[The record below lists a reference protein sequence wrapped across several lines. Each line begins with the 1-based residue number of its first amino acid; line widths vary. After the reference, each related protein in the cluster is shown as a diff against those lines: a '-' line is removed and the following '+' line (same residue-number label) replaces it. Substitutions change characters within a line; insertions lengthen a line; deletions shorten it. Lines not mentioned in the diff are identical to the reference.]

1 MGNNKRN
8 FEKMENAL
16 RVIMDAGK
24 HAINDTKTNNKFG
37 WHELSIGNT
46 VYFKCYD
53 DVNDVVT
60 VSKGKITGIITNEYE
75 VMNKP
80 SEDFKVEGTHIETSV
95 TYRISWKDAK
105 FDIDSR
111 FVYTD
116 KRDAC
121 MAAIYDTVCSYF
133 EL

>member
-1 MGNNKRN
+1 MDNKK
-8 FEKMENAL
+8 FEKTENAL
-16 RVIMDAGK
+16 RAIMEAGDN
-24 HAINDTKTNNKFG
+24 AIKDTQTNNKFG
-37 WHELSIGNT
+37 WHELSIGDT

-80 SEDFKVEGTHIETSV
+80 TTDFKSEGTHIETSV
-95 TYRISWKDAK
+95 TYRIAWKDAK

-111 FVYTD
+111 FVYID
-116 KRDAC
+116 KLNAC
-121 MAAIYDTVCSYF
+121 LAAIHDTVCSYF

>member
-1 MGNNKRN
+1 MDNKK
-8 FEKMENAL
+8 FEKTENAL
-16 RVIMDAGK
+16 RAIMEAGDN
-24 HAINDTKTNNKFG
+24 AIKDTQTNNKFG
-37 WHELSIGNT
+37 WHELSIGDT

-80 SEDFKVEGTHIETSV
+80 TTDFKSEGTHIETSV
-95 TYRISWKDAK
+95 TYRIAWKDAK

-111 FVYTD
+111 FVYID
-116 KRDAC
+116 KLNAYL
-121 MAAIYDTVCSYF
+121 AAIHDTVRSYF

>member
-1 MGNNKRN
+1 MGNNKN
-8 FEKMENAL
+8 FEKTENAL
-16 RVIMDAGK
+16 RVILEAGK
-24 HAINDTKTNNKFG
+24 HAIKDTQTNNRFG
-37 WHELSIGNT
+37 WHELSIGDT

-80 SEDFKVEGTHIETSV
+80 DKDLKTEGTHIETSV
-95 TYRISWKDAK
+95 TYRIAWKDAK

-111 FVYTD
+111 FVYID
-116 KRDAC
+116 KLNAC
-121 MAAIYDTVCSYF
+121 MAAIYDTVNSYF
-133 EL
+133 NM

>member
-1 MGNNKRN
+1 MGNRKT
-8 FEKMENAL
+8 FEKTENAL

-24 HAINDTKTNNKFG
+24 HAIADTKTNNKFG
-37 WHELSIGNT
+37 WHDLAIGDT

-53 DVNDVVT
+53 DANDVVRVT
-60 VSKGKITGIITNEYE
+60 KGKIIGIITNEYE

-80 SEDFKVEGTHIETSV
+80 TDELKTEGTHIETSV
-95 TYRISWKDAK
+95 TYRIAWNDAK

-116 KRDAC
+116 KLNAC
-121 MAAIYDTVCSYF
+121 IAAIYDTVCSYF
-133 EL
+133 EI